1 MIFMFLNSLYMFS
14 CFGAAAANAEGT
26 AFGESQQVSRPFTES
41 SKTTNDVLSAPHQET
56 PATSVDN
63 DTQAMLDGRTQNK
76 GDKLD
81 GDVLVDRAIS
91 VGDQIAVNPNTEI
104 NLTEA
109 RSSSRDQI
117 VTCVESKTSKAQFF
131 HRTLHLD
138 IYHQPEI
145 KKRRCIRR
153 IQYCTG
159 SDHHRDDDPNCP
171 SHSYRD
177 GEERTINTW
186 ENCGQFGWR
195 DYRDYILT
203 EQYERTE
210 LRGEHWSVEDPNNL
224 VPQIK
229 SNQCNIIQTI
239 CVGHSSETHHGQT
252 FHRPC
257 FREKVIVALPEE
269 KTNTCAECRRQGC
282 IEIDKRCTQTAP
294 DGSCETWTKRY
305 RCPTH
310 VAQRFQSSQDGIHCI
325 DGGNLIKQPT
335 KYDDMASSLAQLQ
348 VLSEIRKNIID
359 WTNPAVFKGNCHRCK
374 KNVLGN
380 LLYDCCFAR
389 AGFAV
394 DLGLTSCNSE
404 EKQLGQLRAEGK
416 CHYVGSYPNQL
427 LDTLWKSSDTHV
439 YCCFPSK
446 LIAILQREARKQLNK
461 TFGTAERP
469 DCGGFTMEEIGHL
482 DFSTLDLSELF
493 DEIMDSAKKDT
504 QTADTTNLKER
515 MQDKL
520 TSFHYKPKEVT
531 TTPAVSS
538 VAKPKGAT
546 P

>member
-1 MIFMFLNSLYMFS
+1 MIMLISTLTLFLPLY
-14 CFGAAAANAEGT
+14 GAAAANAEGT
-26 AFGESQQVSRPFTES
+26 TFGQVQSARRPFTES
-41 SKTTNDVLSAPHQET
+41 TKTTNDVLSTPHKET

-76 GDKLD
+76 SDKLD

-109 RSSSRDQI
+109 RSSSADQI
-117 VTCVESKTSKAQFF
+117 VTCVESKTSPTQFF

-145 KKRRCIRR
+145 KKKRCIRR

-159 SDHHRDDDPNCP
+159 SDHHRDDDPDCP
-171 SHSYRD
+171 SHAHRD

-186 ENCGQFGWR
+186 ESCGQFGWR
-195 DYRDYILT
+195 DYRDYVVT

-224 VPQIK
+224 VPKIK
-229 SNQCNIIQTI
+229 SNQCNIVQTI
-239 CVGHSSETHHGQT
+239 PLEGPSSKTYYGQS

-257 FREKVIVALPEE
+257 WREKVIVALPEE
-269 KTNTCAECRRQGC
+269 KTNTCAHWRRQGC
-282 IEIDKRCTQTAP
+282 VEIDAHCTQTAP

-310 VAQRFQSSQDGIHCI
+310 VAQRFRSTQDGIHCI
-325 DGGNLIKQPT
+325 DGGNLVKQST

-348 VLSEIRKNIID
+348 VLSEIRSNITD
-359 WTNPAVFKGNCHRCK
+359 WTNPSVFKGQCHKCK

-380 LLYDCCFAR
+380 MLYDCCFAK
-389 AGFAV
+389 AGFAIS
-394 DLGLTSCNSE
+394 LGLTNCNAE
-404 EKQLGQLRAEGK
+404 ERQLGQLRAEGK
-416 CHYVGSYPNQL
+416 CHYVGSIPNQL
-427 LDTLWKSSDTHV
+427 LDILWKSSDTHV

-446 LIAILQREARKQLNK
+446 LISILQREARKQLGK
-461 TFGTAERP
+461 TFGTAEGP
-469 DCGGFTMEEIGHL
+469 DCGGFTMEEIGRM
-482 DFSTLDLSELF
+482 DFSQLDLSELF
-493 DEIMDSAKKDT
+493 DEIMESAKKGT
-504 QTADTTNLKER
+504 QTANTENLEAR
-515 MQDKL
+515 MKDKL
-520 TSFHYKPKEVT
+520 TSFHYRPKEVT
-531 TTPAVSS
+531 A
-538 VAKPKGAT
+538 
-546 P
+546 